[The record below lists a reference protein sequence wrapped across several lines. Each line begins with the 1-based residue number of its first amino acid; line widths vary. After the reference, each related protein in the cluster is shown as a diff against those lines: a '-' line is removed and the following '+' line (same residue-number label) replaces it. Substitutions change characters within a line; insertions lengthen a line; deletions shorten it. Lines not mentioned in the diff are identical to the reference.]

1 MFDFYTPWKR
11 HKTSSF
17 LTFSGSIEMKGWRQ
31 NGLIFLFSILIA
43 SNTFLIKE
51 QGKIMVI
58 SNYNTDF

>member
-51 QGKIMVI
+51 QVK
-58 SNYNTDF
+58 SW